1 VNDRDRG
8 DDREG
13 GRTEPGP
20 SELPETIVDELLADR
35 RRRFALACLLGR
47 ASPVSLAAL
56 ADCVTEREVGGP
68 PDAVPET
75 RLRVYMSLYHDHR
88 PVLVN
93 AGVLEYCQDEDTVT
107 LTAAAETLAS
117 RLEPVEAEP
126 KDCDR

>member
-1 VNDRDRG
+1 
-8 DDREG
+8 
-13 GRTEPGP
+13 
-20 SELPETIVDELLADR
+20 
-35 RRRFALACLLGR
+35 
-47 ASPVSLAAL
+47 
-56 ADCVTEREVGGP
+56 VTEREVGGP

-107 LTAAAETLAS
+107 LTAAAGTLAS